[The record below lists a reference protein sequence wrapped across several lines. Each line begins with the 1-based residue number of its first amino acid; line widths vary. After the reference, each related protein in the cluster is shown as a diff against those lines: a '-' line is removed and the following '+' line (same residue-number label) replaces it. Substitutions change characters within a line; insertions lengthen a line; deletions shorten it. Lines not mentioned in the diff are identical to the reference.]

1 MKKVFVMLHK
11 WGVYGDCG
19 QDVIAVFKDEESA
32 ISGFKKYLED
42 AVEGGDYFL
51 SQVLDANLQ
60 RKDLELAEFSFGEK
74 HYCAESMDCELLD
87 EIWFEVHTLQ

>member
-32 ISGFKKYLED
+32 NRGFKKYLID

-51 SQVLDANLQ
+51 SQVLGANLQ
-60 RKDLELAEFSFGEK
+60 RKDLALAEFVFNEK
-74 HYCAESMDCELLD
+74 YFCAESMNGELFD